1 VANYTGRYLH
11 RHGSGFFKTVFLSA
25 ICILIAP
32 AIFQPLLNQKLNYF
46 CSDKQGNY
54 GSGSTYKA
62 NLNLV
67 LSRPLS
73 SNSTDIDNGF
83 YNSSYG
89 ESPDKVY
96 AIGLCRGDFKSDV
109 CRNCFADSKDSLTV
123 SCPNEKEAI
132 VWFDECMLRYSSR
145 NILSSM
151 DDTLEFPWMSEYY
164 RVSDDETVQFSK
176 DLRNFLQ
183 NLSGRAAAGGSLRK
197 FAVGNAAAPRFQTIY
212 GLVQCTPDLS
222 EQDCSRCLS
231 GAIDNFLKSYTD
243 RLGGRILRPSCNFR
257 YENSSFFD
265 STAYAPPPPPT
276 LLPSPPTPS
285 PPTLLASPPTRSPLT
300 LPPSTTP
307 PPLSLPPP
315 KMPPPLPLPPPPPPQ
330 PPPRSKCFL
339 VLKP

>member
-1 VANYTGRYLH
+1 MVVVSSRL
-11 RHGSGFFKTVFLSA
+11 FFLSA

-32 AIFQPLLNQKLNYF
+32 AIVQPLNQKLNSF

-67 LSRPLS
+67 LSRLLS
-73 SNSTDIDNGF
+73 SNSTDIDYGF

-96 AIGLCRGDFKSDV
+96 AIGLCRGDFESDV
-109 CRNCFADSKDSLTV
+109 CRNCFADSKDFLTE

-132 VWFDECMLRYSSR
+132 VWMDECMLRYSSR

-151 DDTLEFPWMSEYY
+151 DYTPEFPWMSEYY
-164 RVSDDETVQFSK
+164 RVSDDEKVQFSK

-183 NLSGRAAAGGSLRK
+183 NLSDRAAAGGSLRK
-197 FAVGNAAAPRFQTIY
+197 FAVGNAAAPSSQTIY

-222 EQDCSRCLS
+222 EKDCSGCLS

-265 STAYAPPPPPT
+265 STAYTPPPPPT
-276 LLPSPPTPS
+276 LLPSPPI
-285 PPTLLASPPTRSPLT
+285 PPPPPLT
-300 LPPSTTP
+300 LPPPTTP
-307 PPLSLPPP
+307 SPLSLPPP
-315 KMPPPLPLPPPPPPQ
+315 TTSPPPP
-330 PPPRSKCFL
+330 RKCIL
-339 VLKP
+339 LLKT